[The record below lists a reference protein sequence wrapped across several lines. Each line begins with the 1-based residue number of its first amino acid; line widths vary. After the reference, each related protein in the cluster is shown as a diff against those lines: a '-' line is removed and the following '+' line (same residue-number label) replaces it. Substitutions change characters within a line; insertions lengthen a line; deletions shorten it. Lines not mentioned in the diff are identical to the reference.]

1 MVIHSD
7 VLARLRDEHKE
18 LHDKTRALSHFLK
31 SEKFHELPD
40 TQKQLLT
47 LQHGHM
53 VNYRYV
59 LEQRLAHI
67 QAERELALDEL
78 QLGYV
83 PKVREYQYE
92 YAQIEAAV
100 SHKPVTADGYSHL
113 EPDDAGIITIQ
124 ETGGHDEDRDG
135 PLPFT
140 N

>member
-83 PKVREYQYE
+83 PKVREYQDE
-92 YAQIEAAV
+92 YAQIEAAI
-100 SHKPVTADGYSHL
+100 KRTPL
-113 EPDDAGIITIQ
+113 EEVEAIMTGSDGIISIQ

>member
-83 PKVREYQYE
+83 PKVREYQDE
-92 YAQIEAAV
+92 YAQIEAAI
-100 SHKPVTADGYSHL
+100 KRTPL
-113 EPDDAGIITIQ
+113 EEVEAIMTGSDGIISIQ

-135 PLPFT
+135 PLSFT

>member
-1 MVIHSD
+1 MTIHSD
-7 VLARLRDEHKE
+7 VLVRLRDEHKE
-18 LHDKTRALSHFLK
+18 LHNKTRALSHFLK

-67 QAERELALDEL
+67 QAEREL
-78 QLGYV
+78 QLGYT
-83 PKVREYQYE
+83 PKVRQYEDE
-92 YAQIEAAV
+92 YAQIEATLSGKSAV
-100 SHKPVTADGYSHL
+100 ADRYSHL
-113 EPDDAGIITIQ
+113 EPDDADIITIQ

>member
-7 VLARLRDEHKE
+7 VLVRLRDEHKE

-83 PKVREYQYE
+83 PKVREYQDE
-92 YAQIEAAV
+92 YAQIEAAI
-100 SHKPVTADGYSHL
+100 SHKSADRYSHL

-135 PLPFT
+135 PLSFT

>member
-83 PKVREYQYE
+83 PKVREYEDE
-92 YAQIEAAV
+92 YAQIEAAI
-100 SHKPVTADGYSHL
+100 KRTPL
-113 EPDDAGIITIQ
+113 EEVEAIMTGSDGIISIQ

-135 PLPFT
+135 PLSFT

>member
-31 SEKFHELPD
+31 SEKFHDLPD

-83 PKVREYQYE
+83 PKVREYEDE
-92 YAQIEAAV
+92 YAQIEAAI
-100 SHKPVTADGYSHL
+100 KRTPL
-113 EPDDAGIITIQ
+113 EEVEAIMTGSDGIISIQ

-135 PLPFT
+135 PLSFT

>member
-83 PKVREYQYE
+83 PKVREYQDE
-92 YAQIEAAV
+92 YAQIEAAI
-100 SHKPVTADGYSHL
+100 SHKPATADEYSYADA
-113 EPDDAGIITIQ
+113 DDGIIMVQ

-135 PLPFT
+135 PLSF
-140 N
+140 NG